1 MTVICD
7 ELIESLRDEVL
18 EGGELLCLLKE
29 KETAILEGKPNA
41 ILAMQEAITLQLT
54 TIEYCRRRRE
64 DRVEDLVTTVG
75 QKCGST
81 LRGLISSCA
90 EMVQPL
96 LNALTDEVN
105 RLTLKTGRW
114 EQQMQMLLARHGY

>member
-54 TIEYCRRRRE
+54 TIEY
-64 DRVEDLVTTVG
+64 
-75 QKCGST
+75 
-81 LRGLISSCA
+81 
-90 EMVQPL
+90 
-96 LNALTDEVN
+96 
-105 RLTLKTGRW
+105 
-114 EQQMQMLLARHGY
+114 

>member
-1 MTVICD
+1 MTVICGR
-7 ELIESLRDEVL
+7 LIESLREEVL
-18 EGGELLCLLKE
+18 EGGELLSLLNE

-41 ILAMQEAITLQLT
+41 VLAMQEAIILQLT
-54 TIEYCRRRRE
+54 TIDYCRRRRE
-64 DRVEDLVTTVG
+64 ERVKDLVPTVG

-81 LRGLISSCA
+81 LRGLISRCA

-105 RLTLKTGRW
+105 RLTLTTRRR
-114 EQQMQMLLARHGY
+114 ELQMQMLLARHGY

>member
-7 ELIESLRDEVL
+7 QMIESLRDEVL
-18 EGGELLCLLKE
+18 EGGELLSLLNE

-41 ILAMQEAITLQLT
+41 VLAIQEAITLQLT
-54 TIEYCRRRRE
+54 TIEYCRRRRDE
-64 DRVEDLVTTVG
+64 RVKNLMTTVG
-75 QKCGST
+75 QKWGNT

-105 RLTLKTGRW
+105 RLTLKTRRR